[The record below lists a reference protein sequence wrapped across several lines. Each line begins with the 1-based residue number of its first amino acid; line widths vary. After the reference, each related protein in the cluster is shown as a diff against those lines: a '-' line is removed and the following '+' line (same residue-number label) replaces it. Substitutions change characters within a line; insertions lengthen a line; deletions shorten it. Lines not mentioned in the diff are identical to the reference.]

1 MSHEFDGLDA
11 TEKAGLEAALNRCR
25 ALATQLRANSITR
38 GPSTSLTSCRWQTFT
53 PPLSTLPMS
62 SDSQSS
68 VENTPALAGAAG
80 LARPTPIQARAG
92 LPHFRRSPDTRK
104 PDCLAGQRG
113 LEVRRETGKE

>member
-62 SDSQSS
+62 LDSKAQVSREHTCS
-68 VENTPALAGAAG
+68 RGEVFAGAAPSVRIEG
-80 LARPTPIQARAG
+80 ELRPPT
-92 LPHFRRSPDTRK
+92 L
-104 PDCLAGQRG
+104 
-113 LEVRRETGKE
+113 